1 MGKRK
6 LKNILISLE
15 IILAAGILM
24 RAFMI
29 TLGFIWLGAT
39 RTTKLDLILFGLF
52 LPYLLIRFIFH
63 WISLLRGKETAGKE
77 QIFELN
83 KEWRL
88 SFALV
93 GSLTLGSALMKFV
106 NTSLAN
112 VFVSSNLIDAKEGA
126 LMIALEMGII
136 PIFAVLAI
144 GAIER
149 WTSKKIIN
157 ISWKIFIIGIIL
169 GAIFGS
175 IYTMGSQSLVCGIL
189 H

>member
-1 MGKRK
+1 MKK
-6 LKNILISLE
+6 FKKVLILLE
-15 IILAAGILM
+15 IILAIGILM

-29 TLGFIWLGAT
+29 TLGFIWLGAVK
-39 RTTKLDLILFGLF
+39 TTKLDLILFGLF

-63 WISLLRGKETAGKE
+63 WINLLRDKAVGGKE
-77 QIFELN
+77 QIFEIS

-112 VFVSSNLIDAKEGA
+112 IFVSSNLIDAKEGG

-136 PIFAVLAI
+136 PIFAILAI
-144 GAIER
+144 GAIEC
-149 WTSKKIIN
+149 WPLKQIIGV
-157 ISWKIFIIGIIL
+157 SWKIFIVGMIL

-175 IYTMGSQSLVCGIL
+175 TYTMGSQSLICGIL